1 MILGGLARFV
11 AHNGRGIYCYCALQ
25 VAHYCL
31 NFLESHDFVLNDVNS
46 CLQDVRFPPRKMP
59 PTEDHQFLPT
69 HSPLSPL
76 TPSSPLYPDGLIA
89 PIWIRKH
96 TTLVPSVFVLFK
108 RIYESP
114 RPAANAPLDPTD
126 PDREKE
132 REAEERRR
140 DTELAVEI
148 AQRKKTTNERTIKL
162 TVVLMA
168 SRRMLGEIKYAE
180 SYIIVLSYHPPDD
193 PTLDA
198 RLTFIRRHSGLDPR
212 AALFV
217 LSPVTQTEIGDFV
230 RR

>member
-1 MILGGLARFV
+1 MRFV
-11 AHNGRGIYCYCALQ
+11 MGLVLTVFSRFSIVCLMVLIVALQ
-25 VAHYCL
+25 
-31 NFLESHDFVLNDVNS
+31 EI
-46 CLQDVRFPPRKMP
+46 RFPPRKLP
-59 PTEDHQFLPT
+59 PSEDHQFLPT

-114 RPAANAPLDPTD
+114 RSANTPFDASEQER
-126 PDREKE
+126 DRD

-148 AQRKKTTNERTIKL
+148 AQRKKSTNERSIKL

-168 SRRMLGEIKYAE
+168 SRWLLGA
-180 SYIIVLSYHPPDD
+180 
-193 PTLDA
+193 T
-198 RLTFIRRHSGLDPR
+198 
-212 AALFV
+212 
-217 LSPVTQTEIGDFV
+217 PV
-230 RR
+230 